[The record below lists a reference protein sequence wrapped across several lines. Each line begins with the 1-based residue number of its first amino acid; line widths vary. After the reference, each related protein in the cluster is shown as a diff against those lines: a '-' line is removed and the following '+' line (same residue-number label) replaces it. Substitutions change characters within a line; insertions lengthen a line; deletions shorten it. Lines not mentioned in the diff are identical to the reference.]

1 LTLALEGNRY
11 GMPGMYDA
19 GDIEV
24 AVEDGLSIVR
34 LLGEHDLA
42 SQRLLATKLATL
54 IESGNPLVFDVTRA
68 TFMDSTVVHAVL
80 RARSALAARSV
91 PVALVVSDSAPAGIR
106 KLIELASAD
115 TSLVIAQSTEQ
126 AKQQLLLAGQEN

>member
-1 LTLALEGNRY
+1 
-11 GMPGMYDA
+11 MPGMYDA

-68 TFMDSTVVHAVL
+68 TFMDSTVVHAML
-80 RARSALAARSV
+80 NAGSALAARSV

-106 KLIELASAD
+106 KLIELASAE